1 MFVRLLIVVC
11 NLPAVATAIFSCVF
25 AVWFSKY
32 QDRNVGPSVTYMA
45 YGLIAMALAL
55 LANLVFWAVLR
66 KRASDLR
73 FLRRTTGCVLVFFL
87 ITAWIEA
94 RFSYVGERY
103 ALTHSLWIAIRM
115 KDPPMFVHADPVTHT
130 TAPPPSA
137 RTDPATPESAPSN
150 NRSTR
155 TTEN

>member
-73 FLRRTTGCVLVFFL
+73 FLRRTTGCVLIFPDHGMDRSSIQLRRRALRVNPF
-87 ITAWIEA
+87 AVD
-94 RFSYVGERY
+94 RHSNERPTDVRTRGPGY
-103 ALTHSLWIAIRM
+103 AYNGSSSIRS
-115 KDPPMFVHADPVTHT
+115 H
-130 TAPPPSA
+130 
-137 RTDPATPESAPSN
+137 
-150 NRSTR
+150 
-155 TTEN
+155 